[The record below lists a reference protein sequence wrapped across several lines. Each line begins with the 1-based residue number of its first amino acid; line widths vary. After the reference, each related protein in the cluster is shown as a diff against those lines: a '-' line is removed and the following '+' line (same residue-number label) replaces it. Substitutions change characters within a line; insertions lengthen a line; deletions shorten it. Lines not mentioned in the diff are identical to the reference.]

1 MSQLRYFCPKCGKIY
16 FKQDGSFSF
25 ECTKCDVLLK
35 RVTNKT
41 DIKANELAKKQL
53 RMAERLIRAHDYPH
67 FFGRKT
73 FLE

>member
-1 MSQLRYFCPKCGKIY
+1 MGQVRYICPKCKKPH

-25 ECTKCDVLLK
+25 DCRDCGTLLTRVINK
-35 RVTNKT
+35 REQKQ
-41 DIKANELAKKQL
+41 NELAKAQL
-53 RMAERLIRAHDYPH
+53 RQAEKCIRAHDYPH